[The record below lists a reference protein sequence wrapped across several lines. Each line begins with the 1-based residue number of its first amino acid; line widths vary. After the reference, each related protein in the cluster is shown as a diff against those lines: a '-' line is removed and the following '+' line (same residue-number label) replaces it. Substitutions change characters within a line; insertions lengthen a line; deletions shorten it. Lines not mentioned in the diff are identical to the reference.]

1 MTQVILMLPESVAR
15 EAEAAGLLR
24 PDALETLLREELRRR
39 GEQPFAPDT
48 DCSATAAQ
56 MAQAWKAIGQP
67 IPEDDVAP
75 SVDPDEY
82 PLY

>member
-24 PDALETLLREELRRR
+24 PDALETLREELRRR
-39 GEQPFAPDT
+39 GERPFAADT
-48 DCSATAAQ
+48 DCSATAPQ
-56 MAQAWKAIGQP
+56 MAQAWKAIGRP

-82 PLY
+82 PLF